1 MPITQGREFKCHQN
15 ILAGRSSVFDAMF
28 SHDMEERRSSKVDI
42 QDLDSD
48 TVHDMIIY
56 IYSGKV
62 EKIDDKAPGLLSA
75 AEKYDLKVRLKRFR
89 KRRIFF
95 INLSCR
101 NWNKCAR
108 RVSALTLT
116 PRTCWVRSETL
127 IGLFLTLMTSRHA
140 GPLGSARGLLRE
152 EFVTEVHCW

>member
-1 MPITQGREFKCHQN
+1 MLLHYVLLHYITLHYRCHKN
-15 ILAGRSSVFDAMF
+15 VLAGRSSVFDAMF
-28 SHDMEERRSSKVDI
+28 THDMEENRSSRVDI
-42 QDLDSD
+42 QDLDGE

-101 NWNKCAR
+101 N
-108 RVSALTLT
+108 
-116 PRTCWVRSETL
+116 
-127 IGLFLTLMTSRHA
+127 
-140 GPLGSARGLLRE
+140 
-152 EFVTEVHCW
+152 